1 MKRTLQP
8 MNSKTLV
15 TAAIGLDRQTSDTRT
30 PGNALEAAG
39 YNVVPLSAFS
49 PPADFVNA
57 AVETNADGI
66 LVYSLHGHG
75 EPECRG
81 FREICVEA
89 GIGEILAYFIGI
101 PDDLTDDWRAVEERF
116 LTMGFDRAFPSGT
129 GANDIASALECDF
142 LARAG
147 GIPQDHP

>member
-1 MKRTLQP
+1 MKRAMLTIV
-8 MNSKTLV
+8 SKTLI
-15 TAAIGLDRQTSDTRT
+15 AAEIGSDRHAAGARIA
-30 PGNALEAAG
+30 GHALEAAG
-39 YNVVPLSAFS
+39 YNVVPLFAFS
-49 PPADFVNA
+49 PPSDFVNA

-101 PDDLTDDWRAVEERF
+101 PDDCTDDWRAEEKRF

-129 GANDIASALECDF
+129 GANDIASALACDF

-147 GIPQDHP
+147 GIPRDHP

>member
-15 TAAIGLDRQTSDTRT
+15 TATIGLDRQTSDTRI
-30 PGNALEAAG
+30 PGNALAAMG
-39 YNVVPLSAFS
+39 YKVVSLASFS

-57 AVETNADGI
+57 AVETNAVCI
-66 LVYSLHGHG
+66 LVSSLHRRG
-75 EPECRG
+75 ELDCRG
-81 FREICVEA
+81 FREICFEA
-89 GIGEILAYFIGI
+89 GIGEILAYFIGNL
-101 PDDLTDDWRAVEERF
+101 DDYTDDWGAAVERF
-116 LTMGFDRAFPSGT
+116 LRMGFDRAFPSGT